1 MWEWQWWQGLGRPPE
16 WTHAHRW
23 ARRWAPWF
31 LVFRR
36 TFICSLSNDL
46 EIPQLLRFAVVSF
59 PPLPISPSLL
69 IDVILLSIQISH
81 HFPHPRTEQNSKSSQ
96 VPHPIQLLPFPLL
109 QCVARHRKTAT
120 TVFSLLI
127 VSRSHY
133 IQVSSP
139 PRNLWP
145 LVKGTS
151 DLIAYSPGHL

>member
-1 MWEWQWWQGLGRPPE
+1 MWNSCLKMNGKEERLPYVRMTVMTRPWETP
-16 WTHAHRW
+16 RVNPCPQVSPP
-23 ARRWAPWF
+23 RAPWF

-139 PRNLWP
+139 PRNL
-145 LVKGTS
+145 
-151 DLIAYSPGHL
+151 